1 MSRHVHC
8 DEVWGRQSSIKDLEA
23 SLTTNVLFCRTLK
36 ERKSKLIKNLYSKY
50 LSNARKNNIKKGK
63 KTARKV
69 LRGKERKT
77 VRK

>member
-1 MSRHVHC
+1 MSRQVHC
-8 DEVWGRQSSIKDLEA
+8 DEVWGRQ
-23 SLTTNVLFCRTLK
+23 NVLFCRTLK